1 MEGEFDRLGFGE
13 PDVVEIDE
21 SLEFWGDIDVASE
34 ADDHHSWVDE
44 IGLALGFAGAE
55 VGDEGVA
62 LFQADAGAREVESLV
77 DIPAKRAADEEG
89 MIEDGIEAASDV
101 VGGVVVA
108 AGIEAGEFE
117 ADPIAIVAEFESGHL
132 GVDGNLLA
140 GEGVEFVTTENL
152 IEGVGEIPAPDVAIA
167 RPTEIEGFDVVT
179 WRAAFI
185 GEGIAACGNCSKRFW
200 ASEKANFVVTRAP
213 AVEVHVEAGLGGVAF
228 PEKILA
234 VEIGDED
241 LLVAGI
247 ESVEIGIGVLFPH
260 VEKGEIV
267 LEAIVVGVAENAG
280 P

>member
-1 MEGEFDRLGFGE
+1 
-13 PDVVEIDE
+13 
-21 SLEFWGDIDVASE
+21 
-34 ADDHHSWVDE
+34 
-44 IGLALGFAGAE
+44 LAFGFAGAK

-62 LFQADAGAREVESLV
+62 LFQADSRAREVEALV
-77 DIPAKRAADEEG
+77 DIPAKRTTDEEG
-89 MIEDGIEAASDV
+89 MVDDGIEAASDV
-101 VGGVVVA
+101 VGGVAIA

-152 IEGVGEIPAPDVAIA
+152 IEGVGEIPASDVAIA
-167 RPTEIEGFDVVT
+167 RPAEVEGFDIVACGT
-179 WRAAFI
+179 AFI

-200 ASEKANFVVTRAP
+200 ASEKADFVIVRAP
-213 AVEVHVEAGLGGVAF
+213 AVEVHVETGLGGVAF
-228 PEKILA
+228 PEEILA

-241 LLVAGI
+241 LLVSGI
-247 ESVEIGIGVLFPH
+247 ESIEIGVGVLFPH